1 MEHEYS
7 KYDSPIFTFHSN
19 GFNRDKPTINY
30 IIPLL
35 TALKNAQTNII
46 QNAPVTSHL
55 PRFTSHHPQPVAVLN
70 VSTFAQSEWISHPE

>member
-46 QNAPVTSHL
+46 QNAQSPAICQDLPVTIPSQLQCLTSQHL
-55 PRFTSHHPQPVAVLN
+55 LSLN
-70 VSTFAQSEWISHPE
+70 G